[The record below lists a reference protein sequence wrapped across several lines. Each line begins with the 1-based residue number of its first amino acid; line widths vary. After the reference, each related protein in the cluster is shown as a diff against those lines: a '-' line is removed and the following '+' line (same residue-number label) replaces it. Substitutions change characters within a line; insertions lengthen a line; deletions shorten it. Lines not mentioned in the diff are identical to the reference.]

1 MAASPHRTFVIAEAG
16 VNHNGDPAM
25 ALRLADAALA
35 AGADAVKFQ
44 TFRAEDVV
52 SATAPTADYQRANT
66 GATSQFD
73 MIKALELDED
83 GHRHVARHCESIGI
97 EFFSTPFSPQAV
109 DLLVG
114 LGVRR
119 IKLPSGE
126 ITNRP
131 LLQKAAATGLPL
143 LLSTGMSTLDEVRT
157 AVGWIEQVWA
167 SRGARPAAS
176 PALVL
181 LHCTSAY
188 PAPAEALNLRATA
201 ALAAAF
207 PALPVGYS
215 DHSQGIEA
223 ALAAVALGATV
234 IEKHLTL
241 DKALP
246 GPDHRASADPA
257 EFAAMV
263 AALRRLEPMLGDG
276 IKRPHPVEENTRAV
290 ARRSVVT
297 TRPLPAGH
305 VLAADDLALRR
316 PGTGI
321 VPDRIEALPG
331 RRLREA
337 VAGDVPLQWSMLEEG
352 A

>member
-1 MAASPHRTFVIAEAG
+1 MGASSRTFVVAEAG
-16 VNHNGDPAM
+16 VNHNGDAAM
-25 ALRLADAALA
+25 AVALADAALA

-52 SATAPTADYQRANT
+52 SAGAPAADYQRANT
-66 GATSQFD
+66 GATRQFE
-73 MIKALELDED
+73 MIKALELDD
-83 GHRHVARHCESIGI
+83 AGHRRVAEHCARIGI
-97 EFFSTPFSPQAV
+97 EFFSTPFSPAAV
-109 DLLVG
+109 DFLVA

-126 ITNRP
+126 ITHRQ

-143 LLSTGMSTLDEVRT
+143 LLSTGMSTLDEVST
-157 AVGWIEQVWA
+157 AVHWIEQAWA
-167 SRGARPAAS
+167 QGRPPRAA

-188 PAPAEALNLRATA
+188 PAPPGSINLRA
-201 ALAAAF
+201 LAAMANAF
-207 PALPVGYS
+207 PGLPLGYS

-223 ALAAVALGATV
+223 ALGAVALGATV

-246 GPDHRASADPA
+246 GPDQRASAEPA

-263 AALRRLEPMLGDG
+263 AAIRRLEPMLGDG
-276 IKRPHPVEENTRAV
+276 IKRPQPVEGNTRAV

-297 TRPLPAGH
+297 TRALPAGH
-305 VLAADDLALRR
+305 VLAASDLALRR

-321 VPDRIEALPG
+321 APDRIDSLPG
-331 RRLREA
+331 CRLLRAVEA
-337 VAGDVPLQWSMLEEG
+337 DAALEWAMLEG
-352 A
+352 HA

>member
-1 MAASPHRTFVIAEAG
+1 MNPREKTFVIAEAG

-25 ALRLADAALA
+25 AIALADAALA

-52 SATAPTADYQRANT
+52 SASAPTADYQRTNT
-66 GATSQFD
+66 GATSQFE
-73 MIKALELDED
+73 MIKALELDEA
-83 GHRHVARHCESIGI
+83 GHRAVARHCERIGI

-109 DLLVG
+109 DLLMG

-131 LLQKAAATGLPL
+131 LLQKAAGTGLPL

-167 SRGARPAAS
+167 GAKRPTDS
-176 PALVL
+176 PALVV

-188 PAPAEALNLRATA
+188 PAPADALNLRALR
-201 ALAAAF
+201 ALAEAF
-207 PALPVGYS
+207 PELPVGYS

-257 EFAAMV
+257 EFAALV

-276 IKRPHPVEENTRAV
+276 IKRPHPVEENTRDV
-290 ARRSVVT
+290 ARRSVVS
-297 TRPLPAGH
+297 TRALPAGH
-305 VLAADDLALRR
+305 VLTEDDLALRR

-321 VPDRIEALPG
+321 APDRIEALPG

-337 VAGDVPLQWSMLEEG
+337 VAADVPLRWSMLEEG
-352 A
+352 T

>member
-1 MAASPHRTFVIAEAG
+1 MNPRRTFVIAEAG
-16 VNHNGDPAM
+16 VNHNGDPKM
-25 ALRLADAALA
+25 AIALADAALA

-52 SATAPTADYQRANT
+52 SASAPTADYQRTNT
-66 GATSQFD
+66 GATSQFE
-73 MIKALELDED
+73 MIKALELDEE
-83 GHRHVARHCESIGI
+83 GHRAVARYCERIGI

-109 DLLVG
+109 DLLTG

-119 IKLPSGE
+119 LKLPSGE

-131 LLQKAAATGLPL
+131 LLQKAAGTGLPL

-167 SRGARPAAS
+167 SGKRPSAP
-176 PALVL
+176 PALVV

-188 PAPAEALNLRATA
+188 PAPADALNLRAIR
-201 ALAAAF
+201 ALADAF
-207 PALPVGYS
+207 PELPVGYS

-223 ALAAVALGATV
+223 ALAAVALGARV

-241 DKALP
+241 DKSLP

-257 EFAAMV
+257 EFAALV
-263 AALRRLEPMLGDG
+263 AALRRVEPMLGDG
-276 IKRPHPVEENTRAV
+276 IKRPHPVEENTRDV
-290 ARRSVVT
+290 ARRSVVS
-297 TRPLPAGH
+297 TRALPAGH
-305 VLAADDLALRR
+305 VLTQDDLALRR

-321 VPDRIEALPG
+321 APDRIESLAG

-337 VAGDVPLQWSMLEEG
+337 VAADVPLQWSILEEG

>member
-1 MAASPHRTFVIAEAG
+1 MAASAPRTFVIAEAG
-16 VNHNGDPAM
+16 VNHNGDPEM
-25 ALRLADAALA
+25 AIALADAALA
-35 AGADAVKFQ
+35 TGADAVKFQ

-52 SATAPTADYQRANT
+52 SASAPTADYQRTNT
-66 GATSQFD
+66 GATSQFE
-73 MIKALELDED
+73 MIKALELDEE
-83 GHRHVARHCESIGI
+83 GHRRVARHCARIGI

-119 IKLPSGE
+119 VKLPSGE

-131 LLQKAAATGLPL
+131 LLQKAAMTGLPL
-143 LLSTGMSTLDEVRT
+143 LLSTGMSTLEEVRT
-157 AVGWIEQVWA
+157 AVGWIEAAWA
-167 SRGARPAAS
+167 RGARPSAS

-188 PAPAEALNLRATA
+188 PAPAEALNLRAIG
-201 ALAAAF
+201 ALAGAF
-207 PALPVGYS
+207 PALPIGYS

-223 ALAAVALGATV
+223 ALAAVSLGAAV
-234 IEKHLTL
+234 VEKHLTL
-241 DKALP
+241 DKKLP

-263 AALRRLEPMLGDG
+263 SALRRLEPMLGDG
-276 IKRPHPVEENTRAV
+276 IKRPHPVEENTRDV
-290 ARRSVVT
+290 ARRSVVS
-297 TRPLPAGH
+297 TRSLPAGH

-321 VPDRIEALPG
+321 APDRLEALPG
-331 RRLREA
+331 RRLREP
-337 VAGDVPLQWSMLEEG
+337 VAADVPLQWSMLEEG
-352 A
+352 G